1 MARKN
6 LLQELEEKSR
16 VARKQIEAA
25 EERSRMNARN
35 HGITRKKLIQN
46 FFGSA
51 MFRILE
57 KKDIVD
63 GGKIFCIG
71 GPNKFFDTVVI
82 RQCIFKKI
90 DGKMHVIHSPLT
102 AKAPERVDRKFIK
115 EYTNQEVNDFDN
127 DQIRFFIVPNKK
139 K

>member
-6 LLQELEEKSR
+6 LLQELEER
-16 VARKQIEAA
+16 RREATRQIEAA
-25 EERSRMNARN
+25 EEISRMHARN
-35 HGITRKKLIQN
+35 HGITREKLIHN

-63 GGKIFCIG
+63 GGKIFCLG

-102 AKAPERVDRKFIK
+102 VKAPERVDRKFIK
-115 EYTNQEVNDFDN
+115 EYTSQEVNDFDN
-127 DQIRFFIVPNKK
+127 DQIRFFVVPNRKK
-139 K
+139 